1 MASQNG
7 KDEKDRGKRASFD
20 RRTGEVSG
28 SGAGAGGNADASE
41 DYDADLHGQDQPR
54 SAP

>member
-1 MASQNG
+1 MAADKAKQ
-7 KDEKDRGKRASFD
+7 ETDRGRRASFD

-41 DYDADLHGQDQPR
+41 DYDSDLHGQDEPR
-54 SAP
+54 PGH